1 MVWFRSIKE
10 DTWVVYWDNSHG
22 GYVSH
27 DVLHVLGKMVGILGP
42 TAAIFGREFEDYL
55 INEKK
60 SVTISKER
68 FAQSVRN
75 SSGALSKYMIDPVGT
90 PNRNKQGSY
99 SGENQESHERGQSS
113 TKWVAKTT

>member
-55 INEKK
+55 INRNG

-68 FAQSVRN
+68 FEQSIRN
-75 SSGALSKYMIDPVGT
+75 SSVALWKEMIDPVGT
-90 PNRNKQGSY
+90 RSQQGSY
-99 SGENQESHERGQSS
+99 TGQNQESHERGQSS
-113 TKWVAKTT
+113 TKWIAKTT